1 MIALGVI
8 VGNELGSMV
17 LPAVGI
23 QVGNELGEVDGT
35 LDGELVTIA
44 EGSQEGF

>member
-8 VGNELGSMV
+8 VGNELGM
-17 LPAVGI
+17 